1 MTVVTYKNQEAKNQS
16 VLAPGLNQKYSLH
29 KLLKCLCLLF
39 LFLTGS
45 PGNEQWEKLPHTET
59 R

>member
-16 VLAPGLNQKYSLH
+16 VLTPGLNQKYSLH
-29 KLLKCLCLLF
+29 KLFKCLCLPF
-39 LFLTGS
+39 LFWTGS
-45 PGNEQWEKLPHTET
+45 PSNEQWEKLPHTET